1 VAIRKRHWIVDG
13 IERSRWVVNYTD
25 MSGKRRLKTFSTKK
39 EAVAFSIV
47 AHHEVK
53 RGIHTPASISP
64 TVVQATELWIRN
76 SEAEGLELATIK
88 QRQSHLR
95 VHIQPYFG
103 TEKLASLTTPRITQF
118 LESLRDGGTSAI
130 MRRKALT
137 TLKAT
142 LKYSQSK
149 GWVAQNVAAGIQLKS
164 DGRDNKGPLREGFDF
179 PTKAELRK
187 LMDTAVPNRRPLVV
201 TAIFTGM
208 RISEL
213 RGLRWTDV
221 DLKAGEI
228 HVRQRAD
235 NYNKIGR
242 PKSKAGSRNIP
253 LPPMVIHALKTWKL
267 ACPRGD
273 LDLVFP
279 AADGS
284 VESYFSIRRTF
295 WIPLLLDCGIADS
308 GRAKYSFHSLRH
320 AAASLFIAHLGWT
333 PKRLQA
339 VMGHASIA
347 MTFDTYGHL
356 FTDPDDDRQAMKKL
370 EAAVLTKA

>member
-1 VAIRKRHWIVDG
+1 
-13 IERSRWVVNYTD
+13 
-25 MSGKRRLKTFSTKK
+25 
-39 EAVAFSIV
+39 
-47 AHHEVK
+47 
-53 RGIHTPASISP
+53 
-64 TVVQATELWIRN
+64 
-76 SEAEGLELATIK
+76 
-88 QRQSHLR
+88 
-95 VHIQPYFG
+95 
-103 TEKLASLTTPRITQF
+103 
-118 LESLRDGGTSAI
+118 
-130 MRRKALT
+130 
-137 TLKAT
+137 
-142 LKYSQSK
+142 
-149 GWVAQNVAAGIQLKS
+149 VAQNVAAGIKLKS
-164 DGRDNKGPLREGFDF
+164 DGRDSKGPLREGFNF
-179 PTKAELRK
+179 PTRAELRK
-187 LMDTAVPNRRPLVV
+187 LMDTASPDRRPLVV
-201 TAIFTGM
+201 TAIFSGM

-253 LPPMVIHALKTWKL
+253 VPPIVIHTLRQWKL

-279 AADGS
+279 AANGG
-284 VESYFSIRRTF
+284 VESYFTLRRGL
-295 WIPLLLDCGIADS
+295 WIPLLLECGICDES